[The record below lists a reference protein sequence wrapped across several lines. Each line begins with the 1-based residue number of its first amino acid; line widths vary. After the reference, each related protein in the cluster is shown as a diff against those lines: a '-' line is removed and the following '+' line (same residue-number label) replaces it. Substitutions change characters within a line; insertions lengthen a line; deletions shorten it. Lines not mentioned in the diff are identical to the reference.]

1 MNKDP
6 NVIRDLVQTRI
17 LGAIFSKA
25 VKNEI
30 ALKGGFAMRVLTG
43 SARYTKDIDLAASP
57 SLPPS
62 VIQGFIRK
70 ALTDIKNSGLI
81 QNLVVTEP
89 KQTDTTQK
97 WKIGGNVGSHEV
109 HFTIELSRRNEIS
122 SDFLETVAYKGTSLG
137 KHDIPLT
144 CINLTKMVE
153 AKFDC
158 LKNPTREAPR
168 DIYDLFL
175 LINMNVKP
183 TLEAIQAYGEHVL
196 NDMKDYVWAK
206 LDKMDYAV
214 AQEKLL
220 TFMPPEAAKLVT
232 EEMWEGMRLKV
243 GEKLQEWIAE
253 AQSSGAFENIQE
265 NGTDNEHTSEATLRI
280 P

>member
-1 MNKDP
+1 MSRDP
-6 NVIRDLVQTRI
+6 NVIRDLVQSRI

-30 ALKGGFAMRVLTG
+30 VLKGGFAMRVLTG

-62 VIQGFIRK
+62 VVQGFIRK
-70 ALTDIKNSGLI
+70 AMTDIKNTGLI
-81 QNLVVTEP
+81 QNLIVTEP

-97 WKIGGNVGSHEV
+97 WKIGGVVNSQEV
-109 HFTIELSRRNEIS
+109 HFTIELSRRNEMS
-122 SDFLETVAYKGTSLG
+122 SEFLETVPYKGTSLG
-137 KHDIPLT
+137 KSAVPLT

-158 LKNPTREAPR
+158 VKNPIREAPR
-168 DIYDLFL
+168 DIYDLYL
-175 LINMNVKP
+175 LISMNVKP
-183 TLEAIQAYGEHVL
+183 TMEAIRAYGEDVL
-196 NDMKDYVWAK
+196 TEMRNYIWDK

-214 AQEKLL
+214 AKEKLL
-220 TFMPPEAAKLVT
+220 TFMPPAAAIQVT
-232 EEMWEGMRLKV
+232 EATWEEMRLKV
-243 GEKLQEWIAE
+243 GAAIEDWIDEAKASGHYGNTIAE
-253 AQSSGAFENIQE
+253 IADEPVAD
-265 NGTDNEHTSEATLRI
+265 NGIRV